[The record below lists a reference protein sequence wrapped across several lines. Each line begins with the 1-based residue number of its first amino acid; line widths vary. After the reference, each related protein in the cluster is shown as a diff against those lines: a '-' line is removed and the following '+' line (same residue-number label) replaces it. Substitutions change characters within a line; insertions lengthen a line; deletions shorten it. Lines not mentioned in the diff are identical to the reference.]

1 MVLHALQSINH
12 KLHRIH
18 LGELHFVFC
27 HLLKHEA
34 DIFLRVAPRAS
45 KAYLE
50 VLAILKDLLEVTIGL
65 TFLCMNTSHSSITC

>member
-18 LGELHFVFC
+18 LSELHLVFR

-34 DIFLRVAPRAS
+34 DVFLRVAPRAS
-45 KAYLE
+45 KAYLK
-50 VLAILKDLLEVTIGL
+50 VLAILKDRLEVAIGL
-65 TFLCMNTSHSSITC
+65 AFFCMNTSHSSITC